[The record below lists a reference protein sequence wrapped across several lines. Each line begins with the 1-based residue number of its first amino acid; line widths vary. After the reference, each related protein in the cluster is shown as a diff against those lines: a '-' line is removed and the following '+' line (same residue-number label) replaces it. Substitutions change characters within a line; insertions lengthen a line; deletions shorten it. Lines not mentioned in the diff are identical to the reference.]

1 LNLTPAHEIP
11 FASLLESV
19 PQAICLV
26 DGDSVVRFANS
37 PGAAALGFGD
47 PEELIGHVLS
57 PEARSTH
64 TWLAAHDPPGPDWTF
79 LTVDGRDALHLAQR
93 RVIGAAD
100 EARSQVSHDLHDGAQ
115 QDLVTVVINLQLALQ
130 KWEGDPEDAR
140 ALVSSAVAHAKL
152 GVQGLRQL
160 VDGIHPLILTSRGL
174 GAAVEAFAA
183 RLPLPVRLSELPE
196 GRFDPGVEVALYF
209 LVAEA
214 LTNSVKHASASL
226 ATVRFEQSPEQLV
239 VEVGDDGVGG
249 AELSGRTRGLT
260 RLGDRIGALG
270 GTLSVTS
277 EVGAGTLVRASLP
290 LRNQGP
296 PTLM

>member
-1 LNLTPAHEIP
+1 LSPSPAHEIP

-47 PEELIGHVLS
+47 PKKLVGHVLS
-57 PEARSTH
+57 PETRSTQ
-64 TWLAAHDPPGPDWTF
+64 TWLVAHGAAGPDWTF
-79 LTVDGRDALHLAQR
+79 LAVDNRDALHLAQR
-93 RVIGAAD
+93 RVIEAGD
-100 EARSQVSHDLHDGAQ
+100 EARSQVAQDLHDGAQ

-130 KWEGDPEDAR
+130 KWEGDPEEAR
-140 ALVSSAVAHAKL
+140 ALVSSAVDHAKL
-152 GVQGLRQL
+152 GVQGVRQL

-174 GAAVEAFAA
+174 GAAVEAFAG
-183 RLPLPVRLSELPE
+183 RLPLPVRLSALPE

-239 VEVGDDGVGG
+239 VEVADDGVGG
-249 AELSGRTRGLT
+249 AELSGGTRGLT
-260 RLGDRIGALG
+260 GLGDRIGALG
-270 GTLSVTS
+270 GSLSVAS
-277 EVGAGTLVRASLP
+277 EVGAGTLVRARLP
-290 LRNQGP
+290 LRNQGQP
-296 PTLM
+296 NLM

>member
-1 LNLTPAHEIP
+1 LSPAHEIP

-37 PGAAALGFGD
+37 AGAAALGFGD

-57 PEARSTH
+57 PETRSTQ
-64 TWLAAHDPPGPDWTF
+64 TWLAAHDAPGPDWTF
-79 LTVDGRDALHLAQR
+79 LAADDRDALHVAQR
-93 RVIGAAD
+93 RVIEAGD
-100 EARSQVSHDLHDGAQ
+100 EARRQVSHDLHDGAQ

-130 KWEGDPEDAR
+130 KWEGDTKEAR
-140 ALVSSAVAHAKL
+140 ALVSSAVGHAKL
-152 GVQGLRQL
+152 GVQGLREL

-174 GAAVEAFAA
+174 GAAVEAFAE
-183 RLPLPVRLSELPE
+183 RLPLPVRLSALPE
-196 GRFDPGVEVALYF
+196 GRFDPGVELALYF

-226 ATVRFEQSPEQLV
+226 ATVRFEQGPEQLV

-249 AELSGRTRGLT
+249 AELSGATRGLSG
-260 RLGDRIGALG
+260 LGDRIGALD

-277 EVGAGTLVRASLP
+277 EVGAGTLVRASVP
-290 LRNQGP
+290 FGNQGQR
-296 PTLM
+296 TLV

>member
-57 PEARSTH
+57 PEARSTQ
-64 TWLAAHDPPGPDWTF
+64 TWLAAHDAAGPDWTF
-79 LTVDGRDALHLAQR
+79 LAVDGRDALHVAQR
-93 RVIGAAD
+93 RVIEAGD

-115 QDLVTVVINLQLALQ
+115 QDFVTVVINLQLALQ
-130 KWEGDPEDAR
+130 KWEGDPEEAR
-140 ALVSSAVAHAKL
+140 ALVSSATAHAKL

-249 AELSGRTRGLT
+249 AELSGETRGLT
-260 RLGDRIGALG
+260 RLGDRIGALD

-290 LRNQGP
+290 FRNQGP
-296 PTLM
+296 PTLT